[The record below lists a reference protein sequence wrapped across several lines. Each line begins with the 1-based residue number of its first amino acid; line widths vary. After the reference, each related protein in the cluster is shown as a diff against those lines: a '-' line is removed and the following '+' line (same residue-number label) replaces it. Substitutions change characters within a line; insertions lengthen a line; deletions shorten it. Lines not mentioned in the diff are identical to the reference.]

1 MRNFNF
7 NQGPIISGS
16 VGDGLR
22 KYMTSVYN
30 KMFMALCLTGVVSF
44 ACASNPAV
52 LQLMAGGFSILLML
66 ATLGIVIYLSALIHK
81 IDSEKANA
89 LFWIYSALIGASL
102 SPIFAV
108 YTGESI
114 AVSFFMA
121 ATFFGGMSL
130 YGYVTKKDLTSVG
143 SFMMVGLFAVILTSI
158 VNIFLKNSVLQL
170 GLSVLTVIIFCGLT
184 AYDVQKIRSFYD
196 PSLDDESLRKR
207 SILGSLSLYLDFINI
222 FLAML
227 RLLGD
232 RK

>member
-16 VGDGLR
+16 TGNGLR

-30 KMFMALCLTGVVSF
+30 KMFMALCLTGVVSLV
-44 ACASNPAV
+44 CASNPAV

-66 ATLGIVIYLSALIHK
+66 ATLGIVIYLSARIHK

-158 VNIFLKNSVLQL
+158 VNIFLRNSVLQL